1 MERKKRRH
9 KDKVREKWRGNTEE
23 IEMKQGR
30 NREDKKRNK
39 DEVREKLRGYKDEIK
54 VETENIEVL
63 PYIAF

>member
-1 MERKKRRH
+1 MEREYR
-9 KDKVREKWRGNTEE
+9 
-23 IEMKQGR
+23 R
-30 NREDKKRNK
+30 NR